1 MLLRLVDC
9 RKQSV
14 KVVMLVEPVGALKAL
29 SKDRKIPLCQQAD
42 SHHRVLLAHKPF
54 KASDVITTASA
65 SRHREEEKISLQ
77 RFVASVKKFAWSAC
91 STFQKAARS
100 ALIFGRERQVGVARL

>member
-1 MLLRLVDC
+1 
-9 RKQSV
+9 
-14 KVVMLVEPVGALKAL
+14 
-29 SKDRKIPLCQQAD
+29 
-42 SHHRVLLAHKPF
+42 LLAHKPF

-100 ALIFGRERQVGVARL
+100 ALIFGRERQVSVARL